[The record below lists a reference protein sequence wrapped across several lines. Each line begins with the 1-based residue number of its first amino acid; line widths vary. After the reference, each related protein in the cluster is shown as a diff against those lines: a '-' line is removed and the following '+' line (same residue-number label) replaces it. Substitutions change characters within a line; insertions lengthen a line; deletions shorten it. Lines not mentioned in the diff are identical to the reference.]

1 MMNIEEAKKEFLEYT
16 NKYDLTNFHIKRKI
30 SHSLRVMELSNTIA
44 KNLNLSTEKVELAT
58 LIGLLHD
65 IGRFEQMTIYKTFD
79 DRKSIDHGNFGVEIL
94 KNNNYIRN
102 YIKEDI
108 YDNTIFTAI
117 KNHNKFEIED
127 NINENELLF
136 CKIIRDADKIDI
148 LYQGT
153 NITWVNNIETLENV
167 KITEDDIQAFVEK
180 RLVNRN
186 KDLIQASRDL
196 RHFLTVLGFIF
207 DINFDISY
215 KILKENDY
223 INKIIDRFDF
233 KDEETKENVEKVR
246 NIVNMYIDGKQKG

>member
-44 KNLNLSTEKVELAT
+44 KNLELSIEEIDIAT

-65 IGRFEQMTIYKTFD
+65 IARFEQMTIYKTFD
-79 DRKSIDHGNFGVEIL
+79 DRKSIDHGDFGVEIL
-94 KNNNYIRN
+94 KKNNYIRK
-102 YIKEDI
+102 YLDEDK
-108 YDNTIFTAI
+108 YDKIIFTAI

-127 NINENELLF
+127 NLNEKELLF
-136 CKIIRDADKIDI
+136 CKIVRDADKIDI

-167 KITEDDIQAFVEK
+167 KITEDDIQAFIEN

-186 KDLIQASRDL
+186 KDLIQSSRDL
-196 RHFLTVLGFIF
+196 RHFLTVLGFVF
-207 DINFDISY
+207 DINFNISY

-223 INKIIDRFDF
+223 INKIIDRFEF
-233 KDEETKENVEKVR
+233 KDEKTIENVKKVR